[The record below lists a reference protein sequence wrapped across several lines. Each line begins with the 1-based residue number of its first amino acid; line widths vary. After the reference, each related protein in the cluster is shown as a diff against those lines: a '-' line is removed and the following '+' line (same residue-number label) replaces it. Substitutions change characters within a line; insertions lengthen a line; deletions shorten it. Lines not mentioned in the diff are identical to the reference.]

1 MVNQFLVNQSTRPSM
16 LNSLKKISVEDPVDI
31 IIKQIRS
38 LISSGQLVSGEKLPP
53 ERKLAEYL
61 GVSRGQVREALK
73 KLEFYGILRT
83 LPQSGTVVSGI
94 GIVALEGLITDVLKI
109 EESDFQSL
117 VETRVTLET
126 KAAGLAAIRRTSD
139 DIVILTNALSA
150 YESKLSN
157 GQTAIEEDLMFHIK
171 IAEASKNNV
180 LKSLMMIITPDIVKN
195 FITLKVC
202 DDAKNQKTIEEHRVI
217 LDHII
222 DQNANL
228 SSAAMELHLHD
239 VFEFSIKNY

>member
-1 MVNQFLVNQSTRPSM
+1 MC
-16 LNSLKKISVEDPVDI
+16 
-31 IIKQIRS
+31 IRD
-38 LISSGQLVSGEKLPP
+38 
-53 ERKLAEYL
+53 R
-61 GVSRGQVREALK
+61 
-73 KLEFYGILRT
+73 
-83 LPQSGTVVSGI
+83 
-94 GIVALEGLITDVLKI
+94 
-109 EESDFQSL
+109 
-117 VETRVTLET
+117 T